1 MQEQNF
7 KNHARYVPLYHFIML
22 GIVLAIIAI
31 SVINLFY
38 GVTISS
44 ILLFL
49 IGIVLLISFVVFR
62 QFPLAAQDRAIRAE
76 ENLRYFSLTGQ
87 LFDTKLKI
95 GQIIALRF
103 ASEEELV
110 ALADRAIKENMN
122 NKEIK
127 MAIKNWRA
135 DYHRA

>member
-7 KNHARYVPLYHFIML
+7 KNHVRYVPLFHFVML
-22 GIVLAIIAI
+22 GIVIAI
-31 SVINLFY
+31 VALSVKNLFY

-44 ILLFL
+44 ILFLLIAIAFL
-49 IGIVLLISFVVFR
+49 IGFVVFR

-76 ENLRYFSLTGQ
+76 ENLRYFSITGR
-87 LFDTKLKI
+87 LFDSKLTL

-103 ASEEELV
+103 ASDEELV
-110 ALADRAIKENMN
+110 ELADRAIKENMS

-135 DYHRA
+135 DHHRA